1 MHATRSWGLVAWRL
15 AIAACALLGVWL
27 AAQQYDVWWT
37 ALSQLASLVAGVGY
51 LGLAVEGAT
60 GRTGPRRALATA
72 WFRGAIASTMAL
84 VAIAF
89 LAMEHGNL
97 LDPYSIFEHMVTPAA
112 VIADR
117 LLVGSDRNATRWWHP
132 WSWLVPPAAYLASYV
147 ALDLRVYVDLNPSSP
162 LVFTTNT
169 TVLLGVL
176 FAAAYALHLVARVGP
191 AVDAGGMPPRARSSR
206 Q

>member
-1 MHATRSWGLVAWRL
+1 MHSTRSWGLVAWRL
-15 AIAACALLGVWL
+15 AIAVCALLGVWL

-37 ALSQLASLVAGVGY
+37 AFSQLASLVTGVGY
-51 LGLAVEGAT
+51 LVLAVAGAS
-60 GRTGPRRALATA
+60 GRSGPRRALASE
-72 WFRGAIASTMAL
+72 WFRGAVASTMAL

-97 LDPYSIFEHMVTPAA
+97 FDPYSIFEHMVTPAA

-117 LLVGSDRNATRWWHP
+117 LLVGSERNVTRWWHP
-132 WSWLVPPAAYLASYV
+132 WSWLVPPAAYLVSYV

-162 LVFTTNT
+162 VDFTTNT

-176 FAAAYALHLVARVGP
+176 LAAAYSLHVVARVRP
-191 AVDAGGMPPRARSSR
+191 SI

>member
-37 ALSQLASLVAGVGY
+37 ALSQLASLVAGLGY
-51 LGLAVEGAT
+51 LVLAVGGAT
-60 GRTGPRRALATA
+60 GRTGQRRALASA
-72 WFRGAIASTMAL
+72 WFRGAVASTMAL

-117 LLVGSDRNATRWWHP
+117 LFVGTDRRATRWWHP
-132 WSWLVPPAAYLASYV
+132 WSWLVPPAAYLVAYV
-147 ALDLRVYVDLNPSSP
+147 LLDLRVYVDLDPSSP
-162 LVFTTNT
+162 AHFTTNA

-176 FAAAYALHLVARVGP
+176 LAAAYSLHLVARVRP
-191 AVDAGGMPPRARSSR
+191 AAT
-206 Q
+206 